1 MSDNSSTSRKNF
13 RLTVTRL
20 LVILTVAAFIEELLV
35 LFFMVTST
43 FIEEAKVFQ
52 MILPQ
57 ADSPTTVAR
66 DQADSVSLT
75 IDGKYFFRRGT
86 EKEAEVA
93 DLGVLLEELRS
104 GERRPVIIRCD
115 ARCEYRQFVE
125 IKNALRQAGVETI
138 FEEVEVRDVTQKP

>member
-1 MSDNSSTSRKNF
+1 MRI
-13 RLTVTRL
+13 RLAAVQQDQDDEMDITPMID
-20 LVILTVAAFIEELLV
+20 VIFLLV

-57 ADSPTTVAR
+57 AETPETVSR
-66 DQADSVSLT
+66 DQANSVSLT
-75 IDGKYFFRRGT
+75 VEGKYFFRRGT
-86 EKEAEVA
+86 EKEKEIDDLIALVEQLQAA
-93 DLGVLLEELRS
+93 DS
-104 GERRPVIIRCD
+104 PRPVIIRCD

-138 FEEVEVRDVTQKP
+138 FEEVEVRDETTQP